1 MENNNPTW
9 LKFLLTK
16 IFYKNFFYSIGF
28 VVILIL
34 SVLIFLR
41 FYTRHDKLIELP
53 DLYSM
58 DIYEADSV
66 LKSNSLN
73 YVVMDSVFNLEMPPL
88 SVIDQNPK
96 AGSFVKENR
105 RIYLTIISKKKKEV
119 QLPNLVD
126 LTLRRAI
133 SKLKSIGLS
142 AGNLS
147 FVPDMAKNVVLE
159 QSVNGIEVESGTFL
173 TVGSKVDLVI
183 GNGLSDVMVNLPNL
197 NGLTKEDAEILLQM
211 NSINLGLVLYND
223 NVRDSSTAVIYRQRP
238 TASENKMINLG
249 RNVDIYLKSPD
260 ANDEEEFFTFIF
272 NAFIDFSLFPRES

>member
-1 MENNNPTW
+1 M
-9 LKFLLTK
+9 
-16 IFYKNFFYSIGF
+16 
-28 VVILIL
+28 
-34 SVLIFLR
+34 LIFLR
-41 FYTRHDKLIELP
+41 FYTRHDELIELP
-53 DLYSM
+53 DLLSLN
-58 DIYEADSV
+58 IYEADSI
-66 LKSNSLN
+66 LKSKSLN
-73 YVVMDSVFNLEMPPL
+73 YIIMDSVFNMEMPPL

-133 SKLKSIGLS
+133 SKLNSIGLS

-147 FVPDMAKNVVLE
+147 FVPDMAKNVVLR
-159 QSVNGIEVESGTFL
+159 QSVNGKEIDSGTLL

-223 NVRDSSTAVIYRQRP
+223 NVTDSSTAVIYRQRP

-249 RNVDIYLKSPD
+249 MNVDIYLKSPD
-260 ANDEEEFFTFIF
+260 DNDEE
-272 NAFIDFSLFPRES
+272 